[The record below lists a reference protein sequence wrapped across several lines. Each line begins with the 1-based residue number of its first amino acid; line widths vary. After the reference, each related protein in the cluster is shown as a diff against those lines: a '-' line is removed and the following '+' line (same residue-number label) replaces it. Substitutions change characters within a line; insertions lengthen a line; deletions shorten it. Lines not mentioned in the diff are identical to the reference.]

1 MQQQETDIVLVTTY
15 TLHEKNSTYIFLA
28 CTNNIRMSD
37 TPLPNHNAHKIKTK
51 KNKKEKNKKE
61 KEKQNKHENL
71 NSQKHTTGTTMTHKR
86 KQPQAFVTI

>member
-51 KNKKEKNKKE
+51 KKQKTKKTKPKK
-61 KEKQNKHENL
+61 KKKTKQ
-71 NSQKHTTGTTMTHKR
+71 T
-86 KQPQAFVTI
+86 